1 MKANRKIL
9 YLEEKFVCGLSESL
23 NCCQVCALD
32 SSHRHHLSGQI
43 TLVSWNTL
51 HSWSILVTLKLKD
64 ITSFGNKNSPRRLE
78 LSIRKWKEC
87 EVEVKGTRRNF
98 VRINTELLE
107 HIRTY
112 PVATLVFALV

>member
-43 TLVSWNTL
+43 TLVS
-51 HSWSILVTLKLKD
+51 
-64 ITSFGNKNSPRRLE
+64 
-78 LSIRKWKEC
+78 
-87 EVEVKGTRRNF
+87 
-98 VRINTELLE
+98 
-107 HIRTY
+107 
-112 PVATLVFALV
+112 